1 MTEHDTEAGPA
12 ATAEDSAG
20 GVLVRIRTA
29 QHELT
34 GALRKVAEQV
44 LADPAGAARSTIVE
58 LAERSG
64 TSPATITRF
73 CRALGFDGYAALRV
87 AIATASGRAAASNG
101 WTVDIGR
108 EISPQD
114 PLDLV
119 LGNILAAGVASLQ
132 DTAALI
138 DIAAVASAA
147 DAISHAGRVDV
158 YGIGGSALVGAELQS
173 GLHRIGIPIWAW
185 REVHDGLTSA
195 ALLGDGDVAIAVS
208 HSGSTVET
216 IEMLAEASSHGALT
230 IAVTSYLAAPITDV
244 ADIVLTTCTQ
254 ARSFRADVLAARH
267 SQLLVLDLLYVAVAQ
282 RTFRRTNTFF
292 ASTSR
297 AVAAHRTDR
306 ALGADPPAQEITAPA
321 PNNS

>member
-1 MTEHDTEAGPA
+1 MTEHHTDEGRAQVADDP
-12 ATAEDSAG
+12 SG

-29 QHELT
+29 HGELT

-73 CRALGFDGYAALRV
+73 CRALGFDGYAGLRV
-87 AIATASGRAAASNG
+87 AIATASGRAAASVG
-101 WTVDIGR
+101 WSVDIGR
-108 EISPQD
+108 DID
-114 PLDLV
+114 PGDSLDLV
-119 LGNILAAGVASLQ
+119 LGNVLSAAVASIQ
-132 DTAALI
+132 DTAALL
-138 DIAAVASAA
+138 DVAAVARAA
-147 DAISHAGRVDV
+147 EAIAGASRVDV
-158 YGIGGSALVGAELQS
+158 YGIGGSALVGAEFQS
-173 GLHRIGIPIWAW
+173 GLHRIGIPVWTW

-195 ALLGDGDVAIAVS
+195 ALLSEGDVAVAVS
-208 HSGSTVET
+208 HSGATVET

-230 IAVTSYLAAPITDV
+230 VAVTSFPAAPITDV

-254 ARSFRADVLAARH
+254 TRSFRADVLAARH
-267 SQLLVLDLLYVAVAQ
+267 SQMLVLDLLYVAVAQ
-282 RTFRRTNTFF
+282 LNFPCTNTFF

-306 ALGADPPAQEITAPA
+306 GATDTGERLITRGPATAGA
-321 PNNS
+321 